1 MRDKVKQLFPKLKTI
16 TTGTKKGQAIYIA
29 PLQPTA
35 LASVKTWGIHG
46 ELAV

>member
-1 MRDKVKQLFPKLKTI
+1 MEGGGFEK
-16 TTGTKKGQAIYIA
+16 GHKKGLANYIA
-29 PLQPTA
+29 PLQPTT

>member
-1 MRDKVKQLFPKLKTI
+1 MVNRDEGLVRVKKEGL
-16 TTGTKKGQAIYIA
+16 ANYIA
-29 PLQPTA
+29 PLQPTT